1 MADHKPGTMN
11 IKAQEATFNSF
22 IGFVKWGVI
31 IVLAVLIFMALVNA

>member
-11 IKAQEATFNSF
+11 IKAQESTFNGF

-31 IVLAVLIFMALVNA
+31 IVIAVLILMALVNA